1 MKYHIMT
8 ATPGAVAI
16 LLSVASSVIQVYAAA
31 IPSAS
36 SPPGKFPDDLDI
48 PSTSAT
54 PHIQSLPSV
63 SVRNTPPTAVSSY
76 VFGFCNRNKIGIES
90 SRKNNKFGYF
100 QFFRS
105 LESTNP
111 MRVNSIILMETR
123 TREYD
128 YLTPRRLDG
137 QKKSSSKNMPLETE
151 TKEEEG
157 KGKGEDLKGSPSLKK
172 PLKQQKVETYQQRL
186 EREQLELLAERQR
199 MKAAIPKQPQQK
211 LVTKKT
217 TPTTPNVTKV
227 PEKKKNLN
235 NPLVNPII
243 NNIVYGN
250 QNGPS
255 FSRPKNQKSPVGF
268 LCFGLR
274 PLLRR

>member
-63 SVRNTPPTAVSSY
+63 SVRNTPPTAVSS
-76 VFGFCNRNKIGIES
+76 
-90 SRKNNKFGYF
+90 
-100 QFFRS
+100 S

-255 FSRPKNQKSPVGF
+255 FSRPKNQKSPDA
-268 LCFGLR
+268 
-274 PLLRR
+274 